1 MVLHTVS
8 IILVILKMISAEWGR
23 ADMNQDKVIATPLV
37 KIKKCCPGDLTYD
50 NWYNCV
56 ENKGISQFFLHKSS
70 SVNYIHLKLPKYLK
84 TDIILRRRKK
94 LVYRSS

>member
-8 IILVILKMISAEWGR
+8 ILLVILKMISAEWGR
-23 ADMNQDKVIATPLV
+23 DDMNQDKVIATPLA
-37 KIKKCCPGDLTYD
+37 KIKKCCPGNLTYD

-84 TDIILRRRKK
+84 TDIFLRRRKK

>member
-37 KIKKCCPGDLTYD
+37 KIKKCCPGNLTYD

-70 SVNYIHLKLPKYLK
+70 SVNCIHLKLSIYLK